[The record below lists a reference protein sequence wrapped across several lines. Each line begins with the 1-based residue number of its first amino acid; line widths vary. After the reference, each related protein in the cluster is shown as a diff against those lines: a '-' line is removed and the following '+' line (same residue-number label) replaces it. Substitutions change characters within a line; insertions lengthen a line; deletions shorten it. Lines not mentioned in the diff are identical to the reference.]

1 MRSHGIIETLG
12 PNHRN
17 FYPLPQSTANQYI
30 RLRPYDLRLNPLT
43 PDKYERSEVIG
54 PYQIDDGKIWFG
66 NNYYDG
72 EAMRGVGAL
81 AISIGQ
87 PADTLFSLP
96 PEVARYEV
104 SAILVESGRVW
115 VALDQ
120 FGEAVSMSPGALVQ
134 WNNTT
139 HEARHYPL
147 EFVVN
152 INEGINVPEVTR
164 Y

>member
-1 MRSHGIIETLG
+1 VNFPVLLLLAALHATLLSTDSRFHVEHSKGDFGMRSHGIIETLG

-96 PEVARYEV
+96 PK
-104 SAILVESGRVW
+104 
-115 VALDQ
+115 
-120 FGEAVSMSPGALVQ
+120 
-134 WNNTT
+134 
-139 HEARHYPL
+139 
-147 EFVVN
+147 
-152 INEGINVPEVTR
+152 
-164 Y
+164 